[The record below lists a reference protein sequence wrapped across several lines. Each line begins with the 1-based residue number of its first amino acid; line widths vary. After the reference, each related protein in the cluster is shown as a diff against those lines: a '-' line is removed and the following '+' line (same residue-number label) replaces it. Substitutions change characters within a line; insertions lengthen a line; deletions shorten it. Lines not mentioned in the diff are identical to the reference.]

1 MEDLELLDAPL
12 IDTSDMVTML
22 IRFAFNAVFILIII
36 AGLYYPKSRRRE
48 YFFTFAVISVSIFFL
63 IYLLGSVK
71 IKVGFALGL
80 FAIFGIIRYRT
91 ESMSVREMTYLFV
104 IIAISVINALAV
116 TLSLGELALTN
127 LIFLAVIF
135 TCEHLP
141 FTNSYEEK
149 LVIYDRV
156 DLIAPDKTD
165 ELKADLSERLGLDI
179 AKVQVGSVDFLKD
192 TAMLKVF
199 YIDKKKSGENTVNKM
214 LKLPKENA

>member
-1 MEDLELLDAPL
+1 MENIEVLDSPL
-12 IDTSDMVTML
+12 IDTSDMTAL
-22 IRFAFNAVFILIII
+22 LLRFAFNMVFAMIII

-48 YFFTFAVISVSIFFL
+48 YFFTFALISVSIFFL

-116 TLSLGELALTN
+116 DLSFSALALTN
-127 LIFLAVIF
+127 IIFIAVILF
-135 TCEHLP
+135 CEKLP

-149 LVIYDRV
+149 LVVYDRI
-156 DLIAPDKTD
+156 DLIVPDKED
-165 ELKADLSERLGLDI
+165 ELIADLRGRLGLDI
-179 AKVQVGSVDFLKD
+179 VRVQIGAVDFLRD
-192 TAMLKVF
+192 TAMIKVF
-199 YIDKKKSGENTVNKM
+199 YRDQKRYGDNAVNKM
-214 LKLPKENA
+214 LKLPKENN

>member
-1 MEDLELLDAPL
+1 MEDIELMDAPL
-12 IDTSDMVTML
+12 IDTSDMTTL
-22 IRFAFNAVFILIII
+22 LLRFAFNTLFIMIII

-48 YFFTFAVISVSIFFL
+48 YFFTFALISVSIFFL

-116 TLSLGELALTN
+116 TLSFAELTVTN
-127 LIFLAVIF
+127 LIFTGVIWL
-135 TCEHLP
+135 CEKLP

-149 LVIYDRV
+149 LVVYDRV
-156 DLIAPDKTD
+156 DLITPDKRE
-165 ELKADLSERLGLDI
+165 ELLEDLRKRLGLNI
-179 AKVQVGSVDFLKD
+179 VNIQIGAVDFLRD
-192 TAMLKVF
+192 TAMVKIF
-199 YIDKKKSGENTVNKM
+199 YRDSNRYGDNTVNRM
-214 LKLPKENA
+214 LKLPKENN